1 MDYFDVLGK
10 NFFLNPNPSNSEI
23 DLLKEA
29 MCFKYPID
37 YFAFISSHNGGEGE
51 LGEGYLA
58 LWSIKDM
65 IETNSIQKTG
75 MPEFYDKYWIFG
87 SNSGVFQYVFDKKNG
102 LIIEIDP
109 YEENHKVVIGET
121 FQDFITDFKNKV

>member
-1 MDYFDVLGK
+1 MPCMDYFEVLGK

-37 YFAFISSHNGGEGE
+37 YLAFISSHDGGEGE

-65 IETNSIQKTG
+65 IETNSIQKID
-75 MPEFYDKYWIFG
+75 MPAFYNHHWVFG
-87 SNSGVFQYVFDKKNG
+87 SNSGVFQYVFNKKSG
-102 LIIEIDP
+102 LITEIDP
-109 YEENHKVVIGET
+109 YEEDYKLIMGET
-121 FQDFITDFKNKV
+121 FQDFISSL